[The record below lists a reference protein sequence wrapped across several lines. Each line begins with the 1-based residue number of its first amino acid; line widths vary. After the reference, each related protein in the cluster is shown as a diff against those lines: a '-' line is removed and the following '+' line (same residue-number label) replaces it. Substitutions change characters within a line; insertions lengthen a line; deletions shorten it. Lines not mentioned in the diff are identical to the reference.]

1 MMLTS
6 LLEPEVSFTLTH
18 RDERGATATVAVAI
32 TDPVFLGHFPGLPL
46 FPGLF
51 LIDFVDRTMRAW
63 YSDGPLEL
71 SAVVRCRFLSPVLP
85 GDVVTVELIANR
97 PDQDLQCTALVS
109 TTRRLAAEI
118 RLRYRKPVA
127 ADLQGTAGSA
137 K

>member
-1 MMLTS
+1 MMVTS

-18 RDERGATATVAVAI
+18 RDERGATATVAVAL

-46 FPGLF
+46 LPGLF
-51 LIDFVDRTMRAW
+51 LIDFVDRTTRAW
-63 YSDGPLEL
+63 YRNGPLEL
-71 SAVVRCRFLSPVLP
+71 TAVVRCRLLSPVLP

-97 PDQDLQCTALVS
+97 PDPDLQCTALVS

-127 ADLQGTAGSA
+127 ADLQGTAGPA